1 MLNRL
6 KPVVPNRSG
15 PLYLVTTYYPMS
27 DKNVPLSACYY
38 TVNLVH
44 AHNLTLHYPR

>member
-15 PLYLVTTYYPMS
+15 PLYLVTAYYQIS
-27 DKNVPLSACYY
+27 DQNVPLSAAAI
-38 TVNLVH
+38 TQ
-44 AHNLTLHYPR
+44 